1 MSTKFFNN
9 IETRLMDKF
18 HGIAANF
25 DIFHAVVGYFR
36 SSGYFKLRKELDHVQ
51 EIRIL
56 VGINIDNL
64 FRQSQAAGKLFFGDR
79 EASLEQYCEDFL
91 RDVYQSEYASDVDE
105 GIRQFCADIADGRL
119 QLRIHPT
126 KDLHAKFYLCL
137 PQEHNEHSDGWVIMG
152 SSNLSAQGLGT
163 TEPPRYELNV
173 AMKDY
178 DDVHYCEEEFQNL
191 WKDAIPVTMD
201 DVNRIVDGTHLAAP
215 EHQPTPYELY
225 MRMLIDH
232 FGNQVEDYFV
242 PHLPD
247 NYDDLTYQRDAVV
260 QGYDIMMRHGGC
272 FIADVVGLGKTV
284 VAAMIAQRFIAANG
298 DNTRIL
304 VIFPPSVQ
312 KNWED
317 TFRDFRIKNK
327 YSRFV
332 SNGSLD
338 KVVDGDGYDE
348 KEYYDLIIVDE
359 AHNFRHDSTGN
370 YDLLQRIC
378 KSARL
383 NKGNVEGNKRVL
395 LLSATPLNNTPEDI
409 KNQLLLFQDVAR
421 CTIDGFSNI
430 ADTFAPWIKEFKS
443 LMSQRRTMSAGF
455 LTTRID
461 AINQELRHKVLEK
474 VMVRRTRS
482 NIQHEPRYAHEI
494 HFPQLLDPTDRTY
507 QMSPELLKLF
517 IDTYIKLVDT
527 PSANLKEVN
536 ADVFNGSGLHYARYR
551 AVEYCPSY
559 KVPSGKMAKH
569 MADSLA
575 SIYQTHMVKRLES
588 SFDAFRR
595 SLHTLLDATRGM
607 IKMFQEDKV
616 IIAPELN
623 VKKLQ
628 SDGVELDEIIE
639 LAIGKGF
646 DQKEI
651 LFHAADFKPDFLPML
666 EYDADVLDKLCQR
679 WDKVKSD
686 PKLELFINMLQGEL
700 FDKEKNPGGK
710 LVVFSESVDTVNYL
724 EKELKERLHR
734 QDILAVCAKNRKRL
748 QKTIQA
754 NFDAKYKEEWH
765 NDYNIMITSDVLAEG
780 VNLHRANVIVNYDSP
795 WNATRL
801 MQRIGRVNRIG
812 STATAIHN
820 YMFYPS
826 DPGDAIISLKKN
838 SLIKLQSFHSAL
850 GEDTKIYSHD
860 ELVHEFKLFNT
871 DVRDET
877 DRSLEL
883 LREVRALHD
892 NHPSLYRRIK
902 KLPPKSRCAR
912 ASEFFRVANDSADN
926 GSSAPRVDSTSARAS
941 ERLNARSAINPI
953 QAQRSVG
960 LQPTMDGQRLGETPH
975 HTIVYLAS
983 PLKKAFYLVGDI
995 PRELSFLE
1003 AADIFHAEPDE
1014 QAVPFGDCIQRHYEQ
1029 VQSAIRQYTL
1039 DQQREY
1045 QEDKLK
1051 IGSKDNDA
1059 KKAAAFLREVRP
1071 LLDEEGRSI
1080 LDRLKQMVERGTYNQ
1095 LVDALNRISRKQK
1108 KEPIPLVKIQEQLE
1122 ELDRRYSQPE
1132 PASDTKQ
1139 VAFTT
1144 ADIILSETFK

>member
-9 IETRLMDKF
+9 TETRLMDKF
-18 HGIAANF
+18 HGIASAMANF

-36 SSGYFKLRKELDHVQ
+36 SSGYFALRKELENVS

-64 FRQSQAAGKLFFGDR
+64 FRQSQATGKLFFGDK
-79 EASLEQYCEDFL
+79 EVSLEQYCEDFL
-91 RDVYQSEYASDVDE
+91 RDVYQSEYSSEVDE
-105 GIRQFCADIADGRL
+105 GIRQFCVDMADGRL

-137 PQEHNEHSDGWVIMG
+137 PKDHNEHSDGWVIMG

-178 DDVHYCEEEFQNL
+178 DDVHYCEEEFQSL
-191 WKDAIPVTMD
+191 WKDAIPVTLD
-201 DVNRIVDGTHLAAP
+201 DVHRIVGKTHLAPA

-232 FGNQVEDYFV
+232 FGDQVEDDFI

-247 NYDDLTYQRDAVV
+247 NYDNLTYQRDAVV
-260 QGYDIMMRHGGC
+260 QGYNIMMQHGGC

-298 DNTRIL
+298 NNTRIL
-304 VIFPPSVQ
+304 VIFPPAVQ
-312 KNWED
+312 SNWED
-317 TFRDFRIKNK
+317 TFRDFDIKNN
-327 YSRFV
+327 YSQFV

-338 KVVDGDGYDE
+338 KVIEGTNNYNQPG
-348 KEYYDLIIVDE
+348 YYDLIIVDE

-383 NKGNVEGNKRVL
+383 NKGNVKGNKRVL

-409 KNQLLLFQDVAR
+409 KNQLLLFQDTAR
-421 CTIDGFSNI
+421 CTIDGVSNI

-443 LMSQRRTMSAGF
+443 LMSQRRTMSAEF
-455 LTTRID
+455 LTSRID
-461 AINQELRHKVLEK
+461 TINQELRHKVLEK

-482 NIQHEPRYAHEI
+482 NIQHEPRYANEI

-517 IDTYIKLVDT
+517 VDTYIKLVDT
-527 PSANLKEVN
+527 PSANLKEAN
-536 ADVFNGSGLHYARYR
+536 SDMFDGSGLNYARYR
-551 AVEYCPSY
+551 AIEYCPSY
-559 KVPSGKMAKH
+559 KVASGKMAKH

-575 SIYQTHMVKRLES
+575 SIYQTHLVKRLES

-595 SLHTLLDATRGM
+595 SLHTLLDATKGM
-607 IKMFQEDKV
+607 IKMFEEDKV
-616 IIAPELN
+616 IIAPDLN

-628 SDGVELDEIIE
+628 ADGVELDEIIE
-639 LAIGKGF
+639 LAIGKGL

-651 LFHAADFKPDFLPML
+651 LFRAADFLPDFLPML
-666 EYDADVLDKLCQR
+666 EYDAEVLDKLCKR
-679 WDKVKSD
+679 WDRVKSD
-686 PKLELFINMLQGEL
+686 PKLELFVTMLQGEL
-700 FDKEKNPGGK
+700 FDKKKNPGGK

-724 EKELKERLHR
+724 EKELKQRLNR
-734 QDILAVCAKNRKRL
+734 SDILAVCAKSRNRLRD
-748 QKTIQA
+748 TIKA
-754 NFDAKYKEEWH
+754 NFDAKYKKEWR
-765 NDYNIMITSDVLAEG
+765 NDYNILITSDVLAEG

-812 STATAIHN
+812 STADAIHN

-850 GEDTKIYSHD
+850 GEDTRIYSHD
-860 ELVHEFKLFNT
+860 EMVHEFKLFNA

-883 LREVRALHD
+883 LSEVRALHD
-892 NHPSLYRRIK
+892 TNSALYRKIK
-902 KLPPKSRCAR
+902 QLPPKSRCAR
-912 ASEFFRVANDSADN
+912 LATQTAP
-926 GSSAPRVDSTSARAS
+926 SS
-941 ERLNARSAINPI
+941 
-953 QAQRSVG
+953 
-960 LQPTMDGQRLGETPH
+960 
-975 HTIVYLAS
+975 HTISYLSS
-983 PLKKAFYLVGDI
+983 PYKKAYYLVSDTT
-995 PRELSFLE
+995 RELSFLE
-1003 AADIFHAEPDE
+1003 AADLFHAEPDE
-1014 QAVPFGDCIQRHYEQ
+1014 KAVPFGDGLQLHYEQ
-1029 VQSAIRQYTL
+1029 VQMALTQYTL
-1039 DQQREY
+1039 DQQSEV
-1045 QEDKLK
+1045 QEEKLK

-1059 KKAAAFLREVRP
+1059 KKAAAFLREIRP
-1071 LLDEEGRSI
+1071 LFDDEGRRTV
-1080 LDRLKQMVERGTYNQ
+1080 DRLKQIVERGTYNQ
-1095 LVDALNRISRKQK
+1095 LADALNRISKKQK
-1108 KEPIPLVKIQEQLE
+1108 KEPLPPIKILEQLE
-1122 ELDRRYSQPE
+1122 ELDKHYSQPE
-1132 PASDTKQ
+1132 TPTATKQ
-1139 VAFTT
+1139 VALTT

>member
-1 MSTKFFNN
+1 
-9 IETRLMDKF
+9 
-18 HGIAANF
+18 
-25 DIFHAVVGYFR
+25 
-36 SSGYFKLRKELDHVQ
+36 
-51 EIRIL
+51 
-56 VGINIDNL
+56 
-64 FRQSQAAGKLFFGDR
+64 
-79 EASLEQYCEDFL
+79 
-91 RDVYQSEYASDVDE
+91 
-105 GIRQFCADIADGRL
+105 
-119 QLRIHPT
+119 
-126 KDLHAKFYLCL
+126 
-137 PQEHNEHSDGWVIMG
+137 
-152 SSNLSAQGLGT
+152 
-163 TEPPRYELNV
+163 
-173 AMKDY
+173 
-178 DDVHYCEEEFQNL
+178 
-191 WKDAIPVTMD
+191 
-201 DVNRIVDGTHLAAP
+201 
-215 EHQPTPYELY
+215 
-225 MRMLIDH
+225 
-232 FGNQVEDYFV
+232 
-242 PHLPD
+242 
-247 NYDDLTYQRDAVV
+247 
-260 QGYDIMMRHGGC
+260 
-272 FIADVVGLGKTV
+272 
-284 VAAMIAQRFIAANG
+284 
-298 DNTRIL
+298 
-304 VIFPPSVQ
+304 
-312 KNWED
+312 
-317 TFRDFRIKNK
+317 
-327 YSRFV
+327 
-332 SNGSLD
+332 
-338 KVVDGDGYDE
+338 
-348 KEYYDLIIVDE
+348 
-359 AHNFRHDSTGN
+359 
-370 YDLLQRIC
+370 
-378 KSARL
+378 
-383 NKGNVEGNKRVL
+383 
-395 LLSATPLNNTPEDI
+395 
-409 KNQLLLFQDVAR
+409 
-421 CTIDGFSNI
+421 
-430 ADTFAPWIKEFKS
+430 
-443 LMSQRRTMSAGF
+443 
-455 LTTRID
+455 
-461 AINQELRHKVLEK
+461 
-474 VMVRRTRS
+474 
-482 NIQHEPRYAHEI
+482 
-494 HFPQLLDPTDRTY
+494 
-507 QMSPELLKLF
+507 
-517 IDTYIKLVDT
+517 KLVDT

-536 ADVFNGSGLHYARYR
+536 SDIFNGSGLHYARYR

-569 MADSLA
+569 ITDSLA

-724 EKELKERLHR
+724 EKELKERLLR
-734 QDILAVCAKNRKRL
+734 DDILAVCAKNRKRL

-754 NFDAKYKEEWH
+754 NFDAKYKEEWR
-765 NDYNIMITSDVLAEG
+765 NDYNIVITSDVLAEG

-892 NHPSLYRRIK
+892 GNPSLYRRIK
-902 KLPPKSRCAR
+902 KLPPKSRC
-912 ASEFFRVANDSADN
+912 
-926 GSSAPRVDSTSARAS
+926 ARAS

-960 LQPTMDGQRLGETPH
+960 QQLTMDDQRLGETLPS
-975 HTIVYLAS
+975 IVYLSS
-983 PLKKAFYLVGDI
+983 PIKKAFYLVSDST
-995 PRELSFLE
+995 RELSFLE
-1003 AADIFHAEPDE
+1003 AADIFHAEPNE
-1014 QAVPFGDCIQRHYEQ
+1014 KAVPFADSIQRHYEQ

-1071 LLDEEGRSI
+1071 FLDDDGRNTV
-1080 LDRLKQMVERGTYNQ
+1080 DRLKRMVERGAYNQ
-1095 LVDALNRISRKQK
+1095 LADALNRISRKQK
-1108 KEPIPLVKIQEQLE
+1108 KEPAPLIKIQEQLE
-1122 ELDRRYSQPE
+1122 ELDRRYSQSQTQTE
-1132 PASDTKQ
+1132 TKQ
-1139 VAFTT
+1139 VTYTA

>member
-1 MSTKFFNN
+1 
-9 IETRLMDKF
+9 
-18 HGIAANF
+18 
-25 DIFHAVVGYFR
+25 
-36 SSGYFKLRKELDHVQ
+36 
-51 EIRIL
+51 
-56 VGINIDNL
+56 
-64 FRQSQAAGKLFFGDR
+64 
-79 EASLEQYCEDFL
+79 
-91 RDVYQSEYASDVDE
+91 
-105 GIRQFCADIADGRL
+105 
-119 QLRIHPT
+119 
-126 KDLHAKFYLCL
+126 
-137 PQEHNEHSDGWVIMG
+137 
-152 SSNLSAQGLGT
+152 
-163 TEPPRYELNV
+163 
-173 AMKDY
+173 
-178 DDVHYCEEEFQNL
+178 
-191 WKDAIPVTMD
+191 
-201 DVNRIVDGTHLAAP
+201 
-215 EHQPTPYELY
+215 
-225 MRMLIDH
+225 
-232 FGNQVEDYFV
+232 
-242 PHLPD
+242 
-247 NYDDLTYQRDAVV
+247 
-260 QGYDIMMRHGGC
+260 
-272 FIADVVGLGKTV
+272 
-284 VAAMIAQRFIAANG
+284 
-298 DNTRIL
+298 
-304 VIFPPSVQ
+304 
-312 KNWED
+312 
-317 TFRDFRIKNK
+317 
-327 YSRFV
+327 
-332 SNGSLD
+332 
-338 KVVDGDGYDE
+338 
-348 KEYYDLIIVDE
+348 
-359 AHNFRHDSTGN
+359 
-370 YDLLQRIC
+370 
-378 KSARL
+378 
-383 NKGNVEGNKRVL
+383 
-395 LLSATPLNNTPEDI
+395 
-409 KNQLLLFQDVAR
+409 
-421 CTIDGFSNI
+421 
-430 ADTFAPWIKEFKS
+430 
-443 LMSQRRTMSAGF
+443 
-455 LTTRID
+455 
-461 AINQELRHKVLEK
+461 
-474 VMVRRTRS
+474 
-482 NIQHEPRYAHEI
+482 
-494 HFPQLLDPTDRTY
+494 
-507 QMSPELLKLF
+507 MSPELLKLF

-536 ADVFNGSGLHYARYR
+536 SDIFNGSGLHYARYR

-569 MADSLA
+569 ITDSLA

-754 NFDAKYKEEWH
+754 NFDAKYKEEWR
-765 NDYNIMITSDVLAEG
+765 NDYNIVITSDVLAEG

-902 KLPPKSRCAR
+902 NLPPKSRCA
-912 ASEFFRVANDSADN
+912 
-926 GSSAPRVDSTSARAS
+926 
-941 ERLNARSAINPI
+941 
-953 QAQRSVG
+953 
-960 LQPTMDGQRLGETPH
+960 RLGETPH

-1014 QAVPFGDCIQRHYEQ
+1014 KSVPFDDCIQRHYEQ

-1071 LLDEEGRSI
+1071 MLDEEGRSI
-1080 LDRLKQMVERGTYNQ
+1080 LDRLKQMVERGAYNQ
-1095 LVDALNRISRKQK
+1095 LADALNRISRKQK
-1108 KEPIPLVKIQEQLE
+1108 KEPMPLIKIQEQLE
-1122 ELDRRYSQPE
+1122 ELDRRYSQSQTQTE
-1132 PASDTKQ
+1132 TKQ
-1139 VAFTT
+1139 VAYTT

>member
-18 HGIAANF
+18 HGIASAMANF

-36 SSGYFKLRKELDHVQ
+36 SSGYFKLRKELEKVS

-56 VGINIDNL
+56 IGINIDNL

-91 RDVYQSEYASDVDE
+91 RDVYQSEYASDVDD

-137 PQEHNEHSDGWVIMG
+137 PKEHNEHSDGWVIMG
-152 SSNLSAQGLGT
+152 SSNLSAQGLGA

-191 WKDAIPVTMD
+191 WKDAVPVTLD
-201 DVNRIVDGTHLAAP
+201 DVTQIVKKTHLAP
-215 EHQPTPYELY
+215 DEHLPTPYELY

-232 FGNQVEDYFV
+232 FGNQVEDDFI

-298 DNTRIL
+298 GNTRIL
-304 VIFPPSVQ
+304 VIFPPAVQ

-317 TFRDFRIKNK
+317 TFKDFDIKNK
-327 YSRFV
+327 YSQFV

-338 KVVDGDGYDE
+338 KVIEGTNNFSQPD
-348 KEYYDLIIVDE
+348 YYDLIIVDE
-359 AHNFRHDSTGN
+359 AHNFRRDSNCN

-421 CTIDGFSNI
+421 CTIDGVSNI

-443 LMSQRRTMSAGF
+443 LMSQRRKMSAGF

-482 NIQHEPRYAHEI
+482 NIQHEPRYANEI

-536 ADVFNGSGLHYARYR
+536 SDVFNGSGLHYARYR
-551 AVEYCPSY
+551 AIEYCPSY

-595 SLHTLLDATRGM
+595 SLHTLLEATRGM

-666 EYDADVLDKLCQR
+666 EYDADVLDKLCKR

-686 PKLELFINMLQGEL
+686 PKLELFVNMLQGEL

-724 EKELKERLHR
+724 EKELKERLQR
-734 QDILAVCAKNRKRL
+734 NDILAVCAKNRKRL

-765 NDYNIMITSDVLAEG
+765 DDYNIIITSDVLAEG

-812 STATAIHN
+812 STAKAIHN

-871 DVRDET
+871 DVLDET

-892 NHPSLYRRIK
+892 NNPKLYRRIK
-902 KLPPKSRCAR
+902 QLPPKSRCAR
-912 ASEFFRVANDSADN
+912 ASE
-926 GSSAPRVDSTSARAS
+926 
-941 ERLNARSAINPI
+941 RLNLNNPT
-953 QAQRSVG
+953 QGTQCGAEDAATK
-960 LQPTMDGQRLGETPH
+960 LRLEETLP
-975 HTIVYLAS
+975 HTIVYLSS
-983 PLKKAFYLVGDI
+983 PLKKAFYFVGDTT
-995 PRELSFLE
+995 RELSFLE

-1014 QAVPFGDCIQRHYEQ
+1014 KAVPFGDSTDLHYTQ
-1029 VQSAIRQYTL
+1029 VQTALRQYTL

-1071 LLDEEGRSI
+1071 FLDDDGRNTV
-1080 LDRLKQMVERGTYNQ
+1080 DRLKQMVERGAYNQ
-1095 LVDALNRISRKQK
+1095 LADALNRISRKQK
-1108 KEPIPLVKIQEQLE
+1108 KEPAPLIKIQEQLE
-1122 ELDRRYSQPE
+1122 ELDRRYSQPQPQTE
-1132 PASDTKQ
+1132 TKQ
-1139 VAFTT
+1139 VAYTT